1 MEITVSNGSG
11 SEATQ
16 TIAAAARPAES
27 ASLQEN
33 EFLPSQVPPGAVLLV
48 GNVAVFNVDGALCA
62 TQLTCPHRQ
71 GPLNEGTF
79 DGSTVTCPWHGS
91 QFDVRTGAVLRGPA
105 TDPLMTYRVT
115 VDGEIARIEVNG
127 LTAR

>member
-1 MEITVSNGSG
+1 MEIAVTHGSG

-16 TIAAAARPAES
+16 T
-27 ASLQEN
+27 LKEN
-33 EFLPSQVPPGAVLLV
+33 EFRTSQVPPGGVLLV
-48 GNVAVFNVDGALCA
+48 GNLAVFNVDGALCA

-71 GPLNEGTF
+71 GPLNEGTL

-105 TDPLMTYRVT
+105 TDPLKTYHVT
-115 VDGEIARIEVNG
+115 VDGEIARIEANG
-127 LTAR
+127 LTAD

>member
-1 MEITVSNGSG
+1 MEIAVTDGSG
-11 SEATQ
+11 SEASQ
-16 TIAAAARPAES
+16 TLR
-27 ASLQEN
+27 EN
-33 EFLPSQVPPGAVLLV
+33 EFRTSQVPCGAVLLV
-48 GNVAVFNVDGALCA
+48 GDLAVFNVGGTLCA

-79 DGSTVTCPWHGS
+79 DGSVVTCPWHGS

-127 LTAR
+127 PTAR